1 MAAGDFAPTMPTELD
16 LSGAP
21 TEELNSVMQAASGM
35 CDMLGSLGE
44 MAEEL
49 VYDVVDAVT
58 GAVEQATM
66 VVSDVINGIKDK
78 LSNLMSGTGGFIAKA
93 KEYMAQLGEWISK
106 IQWGIMEIAAEVQ
119 GMITSAIDAIKQAI
133 APVTEMIASAFG
145 AVKAAMGKL
154 QGMMASAVR
163 AVDVATCGIMSN
175 AISAMPS
182 SSLLASAPPP
192 LGTAVQAHQLKEQ
205 GGGIKAVKQF
215 AAQSAGAGNLLAEM
229 SASLDAPFAAF
240 NSEESLSILPNIQS
254 QMDILKPI
262 MTSLQPAEVIA

>member
-1 MAAGDFAPTMPTELD
+1 MAIGEFTPTIPSELD

-66 VVSDVINGIKDK
+66 VVSDVITSIKDK
-78 LSNLMSGTGGFIAKA
+78 LSGLMSGTGGFIAKA
-93 KEYMAQLGEWISK
+93 QEYMAQLGEWINK
-106 IQWGIMEIAAEVQ
+106 IQWGIMEIASEIQ
-119 GMITSAIDAIKQAI
+119 GAITNAIDAIKQAI
-133 APVTEMIASAFG
+133 APVIDMISNAFG
-145 AVKAAMGKL
+145 AIKAAMGKI
-154 QGMMASAVR
+154 QGMMANAVR
-163 AVDVATCGIMSN
+163 AVDVATCGIVSN
-175 AISAMPS
+175 AINNIPS
-182 SSLLASAPPP
+182 SNLLASAPPP
-192 LGTAVQAHQLKEQ
+192 LGTAVQAQQLIAD

-229 SASLDAPFAAF
+229 STSLDAPFATFTSDAAT
-240 NSEESLSILPNIQS
+240 SILPNIQS
-254 QMDILKPI
+254 QMDTLAPI
-262 MTSLQPAEVIA
+262 MAKLQQEGTPA